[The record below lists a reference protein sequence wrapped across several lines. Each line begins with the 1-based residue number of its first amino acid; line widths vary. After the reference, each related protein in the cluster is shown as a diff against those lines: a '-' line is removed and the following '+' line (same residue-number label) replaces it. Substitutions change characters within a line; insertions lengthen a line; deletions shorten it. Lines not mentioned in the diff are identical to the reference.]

1 MDPLTRRFRHY
12 MALAV
17 DPQRGPRG
25 AGATSKTCGI
35 PNMLITEILQALK
48 ETKQLE
54 GKVVIDQYLCAGF
67 QSIREAVLTAGATYV
82 AVDI

>member
-1 MDPLTRRFRHY
+1 

-48 ETKQLE
+48 ETRQLE
-54 GKVVIDQYLCAGF
+54 GKVVIDLCAGF
-67 QSIREAVLTAGATYV
+67 QSIRKAVLAAGASIV
-82 AVDI
+82 NGSAFCASLRFG